1 MKFLVDIDKTT
12 PYVDA
17 NGISWWG
24 SSFKDK
30 PDILKL
36 YKDLEGQESCGLKV
50 LELFEEDGIIK
61 AYIECEADA
70 IEGFYLHT
78 RINGVLNEDKQL
90 ESVSYGSAKLDS
102 VALCQDYAVEGLEGF
117 RLVSEEVV

>member
-12 PYVDA
+12 PYIDA

-24 SSFKDK
+24 SSFGGK

-50 LELFEEDGIIK
+50 IEVFEEDSIIK
-61 AYIECEADA
+61 AYVECEADA
-70 IEGFYLHT
+70 IEGL
-78 RINGVLNEDKQL
+78 Q
-90 ESVSYGSAKLDS
+90 
-102 VALCQDYAVEGLEGF
+102 GF
-117 RLVSEEVV
+117 RLVSGGLR